1 MDFIRHRGAD
11 EEVDDA
17 RPPTLTPGTKNALD
31 DLADV
36 LSGVEL
42 RGDTPPARAGGPT
55 PRSTRTTPPRTAA
68 VGAAS
73 VYAQRAT
80 ASHASVASPVRRS
93 PRRAPPHTPPS
104 VDADVGSAHLLAGVL
119 AKAATSPLPLSS
131 EPPSSSSPRF
141 RPRKGTKERH
151 DESAKPKLV
160 VRYKREAVAA
170 AAGSAA
176 SAASAASDASA
187 SDASASASFVSAAAS
202 FASERPETTSGND
215 DEGNSRAVATEATA
229 ALLARAS
236 SIASAASSSAASFS
250 FRPKGTE
257 EEDAAKDAASASA
270 FVKEEQKPNR
280 RGAELRASLPHSTP
294 TRKARSKRDTR
305 PRHSEPSSR
314 LSAFATF
321 REQRRSAL
329 AEKNE
334 RKKASSSPNAR
345 ARPEELADHLGGDDG
360 ALFKDAEVDALADA
374 LAAGATLDVTP
385 SRRTPARA
393 LALADPNNKVLT
405 QKTVGL
411 CYSDVMELHAGP
423 AFHFERPA
431 RHAETV
437 ERFKRRGLES
447 RCVPIEARPATDAE
461 LLLVHSQTHLDAVK
475 TTFDASSDGAEVQG
489 EGDIYWTKHTEKCAR
504 VAAGSAAAAA
514 LAVASG
520 ALHRAFA
527 VVRPPGHHAECARAM
542 GFCFF
547 NNTVV
552 AARAALTAYPERI
565 KKILL
570 VDWDVHHGNGI
581 QDLTYDDDAI
591 LYVSLH
597 RRQEGFYPETG
608 DADEIGHGKGRGHNI
623 NVPWPE
629 KGLSD
634 ADYLAAFDLLVLPVA
649 RAFAP
654 DLVIVAAGYDAA
666 EGDPLG
672 GMRVSDQGFALMTE
686 RLQTLAGGRIVCA
699 LEGGYGLTAT
709 ANAAAATLGAMLGF
723 KTPAL
728 GSRRRPRRGT
738 VELLRSM
745 CDGDLA
751 ECWPVLRSPA
761 HVDVLREAAR
771 GTTPGGAK
779 ERADEKR
786 VPGKSPVSGGVE
798 KTPAR
803 PTVFAV
809 PVPATPTRRAAT
821 PT

>member
-36 LSGVEL
+36 LSSVEL

-187 SDASASASFVSAAAS
+187 SASFVSAAAS
-202 FASERPETTSGND
+202 FASERRGETTSGND
-215 DEGNSRAVATEATA
+215 EGSSSRVVATEATA

-257 EEDAAKDAASASA
+257 EEDAAKDG
-270 FVKEEQKPNR
+270 FEKKEEQKPNR

-305 PRHSEPSSR
+305 PRENSEPSSR

-321 REQRRSAL
+321 RERRRSAL

-345 ARPEELADHLGGDDG
+345 ARPEELADHGDDGDDG

-393 LALADPNNKVLT
+393 LALADPNNPNN
-405 QKTVGL
+405 TVGL

-489 EGDIYWTKHTEKCAR
+489 EGDIYWTKHTERCAR

-608 DADEIGHGKGRGHNI
+608 DADEIGRGKGRGHNI

-634 ADYLAAFDLLVLPVA
+634 ADYLAALDLLVLPVA

-654 DLVIVAAGYDAA
+654 DLVVVAAGYDAA

-761 HVDVLREAAR
+761 HVDALREAAR
-771 GTTPGGAK
+771 GTTPIANMGAK
-779 ERADEKR
+779 ERADEKTKPR
-786 VPGKSPVSGGVE
+786 APGKSPVSGFSAE

>member
-1 MDFIRHRGAD
+1 
-11 EEVDDA
+11 
-17 RPPTLTPGTKNALD
+17 
-31 DLADV
+31 
-36 LSGVEL
+36 
-42 RGDTPPARAGGPT
+42 
-55 PRSTRTTPPRTAA
+55 
-68 VGAAS
+68 
-73 VYAQRAT
+73 VYVQRAT

-104 VDADVGSAHLLAGVL
+104 VDADEGSAHLLAGVL

-141 RPRKGTKERH
+141 RPRKDTNTKETR

-160 VRYKREAVAA
+160 VRYKRDAVAA
-170 AAGSAA
+170 AGAA
-176 SAASAASDASA
+176 SAASAASDAS
-187 SDASASASFVSAAAS
+187 ASASASFVSAAAS
-202 FASERPETTSGND
+202 FASERLVTSGHE
-215 DEGNSRAVATEATA
+215 EGSSRAAATEATA
-229 ALLARAS
+229 AVLARAS
-236 SIASAASSSAASFS
+236 SVASAASASAASSS

-257 EEDAAKDAASASA
+257 EC
-270 FVKEEQKPNR
+270 EQKPNR

-305 PRHSEPSSR
+305 PRHSETSSR

-360 ALFKDAEVDALADA
+360 ALFKDTEVDALADA
-374 LAAGATLDVTP
+374 LAVGVTLDVTP

-393 LALADPNNKVLT
+393 LALADPKI
-405 QKTVGL
+405 KVGL

-437 ERFKRRGLES
+437 ERFKRRGLEA

-461 LLLVHSQTHLDAVK
+461 LLLVHSQTHLDAVR
-475 TTFDASSDGAEVQG
+475 TTFDASSDAAETQG
-489 EGDIYWTKHTEKCAR
+489 EGDIYWTKHTETCAR

-565 KKILL
+565 KKVLL

-608 DADEIGHGKGRGHNI
+608 DADEIGIGKGRGHNV

-634 ADYLAAFDLLVLPVA
+634 ADYLAAFDLLVSPVA
-649 RAFAP
+649 SAFAP

-686 RLQTLAGGRIVCA
+686 RLQALAGGRIVCA

-728 GSRRRPRRGT
+728 GSRRRPRRST

-761 HVDVLREAAR
+761 HVDALREAAR
-771 GTTPGGAK
+771 GTTPARAK

-786 VPGKSPVSGGVE
+786 APGKSPVSGGAE

>member
-36 LSGVEL
+36 LSSVKL

-104 VDADVGSAHLLAGVL
+104 VDADEGSAHLLAGVL

-141 RPRKGTKERH
+141 RPRKDTKERR

-160 VRYKREAVAA
+160 VRYKREAVAP
-170 AAGSAA
+170 AAGSGA

-187 SDASASASFVSAAAS
+187 SASFVSASAS
-202 FASERPETTSGND
+202 FASERLATSGND
-215 DEGNSRAVATEATA
+215 EGSSRAVATEATA
-229 ALLARAS
+229 AVLARAS
-236 SIASAASSSAASFS
+236 SIASAASSSAASS
-250 FRPKGTE
+250 AFRPKGTE
-257 EEDAAKDAASASA
+257 EEDAAKDAAKDAASA
-270 FVKEEQKPNR
+270 FEKEERKPNR

-305 PRHSEPSSR
+305 PRHSETSSR

-329 AEKNE
+329 AEKNA

-345 ARPEELADHLGGDDG
+345 ARPEELADRLGGDDG

-374 LAAGATLDVTP
+374 LAAGVTLDVTP

-393 LALADPNNKVLT
+393 LALADPKDGLT

-461 LLLVHSQTHLDAVK
+461 LLLVHSQTHLDAVR
-475 TTFDASSDGAEVQG
+475 TTFDASSDGAETQG

-547 NNTVV
+547 NNTVI

-608 DADEIGHGKGRGHNI
+608 DAEEIGIGKGRGYNV

-649 RAFAP
+649 SAFAP

-686 RLQTLAGGRIVCA
+686 RLQALAGGRIVCA

-723 KTPAL
+723 NTPAL
-728 GSRRRPRRGT
+728 GRRRRPRRST

-745 CDGDLA
+745 CEGDLA

-761 HVDVLREAAR
+761 HLELLREAAR
-771 GTTPGGAK
+771 GTTPGEPRAK

-786 VPGKSPVSGGVE
+786 ALLEKRSPVSDKISE
-798 KTPAR
+798 KPSAR